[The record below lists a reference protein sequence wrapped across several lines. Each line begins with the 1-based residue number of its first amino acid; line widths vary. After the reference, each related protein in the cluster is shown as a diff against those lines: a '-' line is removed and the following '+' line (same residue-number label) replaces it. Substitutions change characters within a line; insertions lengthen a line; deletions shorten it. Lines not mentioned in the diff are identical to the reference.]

1 MSDSNRLYLGNLDE
15 SADAHRVGPFLLSEC
30 VGEGSMGEVWR
41 GHHVQ
46 QDVEVAVKVIHA
58 EQTTDRQRHQ
68 AFRQE
73 ARSIAELHHPFIVDV
88 VDYGTVDESTTQSSY
103 GHFEQGSP
111 YLVMDYAEHG
121 SLASHL
127 EGPTPWPVVQAI
139 LYALLDALAHSHA
152 RGVLHRDVKPQNVL
166 ISSTGTG
173 HGIEL
178 TDFGLAYAL
187 RTSQEAAEW
196 HLAAG
201 TPEYMSPEQLNARW
215 RDYGP
220 STDLYGLGCL
230 AWEMLTGAPPFEG
243 DNAIQLAH
251 AHLKASLPAL
261 PGDIEAP
268 AAIESWLETMLSKHP
283 RHRYQSAA
291 DAAWALRQLTGR
303 LETSELPTYWND
315 LLQPPITGAASPQQ
329 SRPSLTPVHSLEVI
343 LDDASEWAATDSDG
357 GASNISFQRPIPES
371 WRRTQ
376 TTISKVR
383 MIGAGSGLVGLR
395 RLPVVNR
402 TDERDRMWSRL
413 RRCAHQEQPNAS
425 LISGPV
431 GIGKDCLARWL
442 CDRAEEL
449 GVAQIFRV
457 SHETSDEYGNSL
469 GEMLEDKY
477 SLDGLTRPQIESFF
491 ESLLGELGVNKRYS
505 WEALSEVVKPA
516 SGDET
521 TPQLQFK
528 SPSQRYRSVIRFLEV
543 LSQRGPIVLW
553 FQDIEWGIDSLNFVR
568 TLLEAPEV
576 KAPIHIVLT
585 SGDDL
590 SSTDAD
596 HRQILETIAESRHT
610 ERIDLGPLD
619 DDAMRK
625 LVEKTMFLDPS
636 AAYEVLRRS
645 GGNPLYARETVS
657 SWLDQD
663 LLVAGRNG
671 YEFRGNADPAPTGEW
686 IDIWSRTVDRL
697 VGDQKGKRIVL
708 ELAALLG
715 DRFQRSTWRRA
726 AELADVEFDE
736 QLLRL
741 FVERR
746 YLSVKGDDFVF
757 VQSLLKQA
765 LLTSARQHNR
775 RRQLAEYCVEA
786 IDETADSPQIIDERS
801 AFLLSESGHHR
812 RAAQRFLQA
821 AKHRRKQREP
831 HSMTYL
837 ARRGLRAI
845 EAMKPERA
853 RKTEVQLLEILS
865 HGWHNLNK
873 TENALEV
880 ARRGRELAE
889 ELGPPW
895 TGLLDMRLVGALN
908 YVGQTEQA
916 LELAQSVDET
926 LEEYDEYRPQ
936 RSQALSISAHIAFL
950 QGDWDEALSM
960 ARRARE
966 LVDTQQHRYAAGQ
979 ADTTHLKIKILGG
992 EDVPLSEVISLYERC
1007 REERITVGELTNANL
1022 VAELA
1027 RRKDQLD
1034 MARKWYQKTLDIA
1047 ERFDPDRAIVP
1058 HCNLGILAIEQGDI
1072 PRAGRRASRLLQ
1084 NLRRTTRPQMKMYC
1098 HALRLPMLLRNG
1110 DLDRSD
1116 ECLTSITNFVDSL
1129 QLADNYDLEL
1139 CLRAAVDELDHDD
1152 DSQQSLLKRLE
1163 ELLTV
1168 VSVT

>member
-15 SADAHRVGPFLLSEC
+15 TAAAHRVGPFLLSEC

-58 EQTTDRQRHQ
+58 EHATDRQRHQ

-88 VDYGTVDESTTQSSY
+88 VDYGAVDESTTQSSY

-127 EGPTPWPVVQAI
+127 DGPTPWPVIQFI
-139 LYALLDALAHSHA
+139 LYPLLDALAHSHA

-173 HGIEL
+173 HGVEL

-220 STDLYGLGCL
+220 PTDLYGLGCL

-251 AHLKASLPAL
+251 AHLKERLPPL
-261 PGDIEAP
+261 PDGIDAP
-268 AAIESWLETMLSKHP
+268 TAIASWLQTMLAKDPS
-283 RHRYQSAA
+283 HRYQSAA
-291 DAAWALRQLTGR
+291 DAAWALRRLTGP
-303 LETSELPTYWND
+303 LTSAEFPGTWD
-315 LLQPPITGAASPQQ
+315 KILQPRIGSGEQQ
-329 SRPSLTPVHSLEVI
+329 YRPSSTTVVHSLEVI
-343 LDDASEWAATDSDG
+343 LDDEAPRNCFQDKTESIET
-357 GASNISFQRPIPES
+357 NIQRPVPEC
-371 WRRTQ
+371 WKRNQ
-376 TTISKVR
+376 TTISNVR
-383 MIGAGSGLVGLR
+383 MIGTGSGLVGLR
-395 RLPVVNR
+395 RLPVVDR
-402 TDERDRMWSRL
+402 IDERDQMWSRF
-413 RRCAHQEQPNAS
+413 RRCARTNEVSAS

-449 GVAQIFRV
+449 GVAQIFRI

-477 SLDGLTRPQIESFF
+477 SLKGLTRPQVESFF
-491 ESLLGELGVNKRYS
+491 ESLLSELGAEKRYS

-528 SPSQRYRSVIRFLEV
+528 SPSQRYRSVIRFFEL
-543 LSQRGPIVLW
+543 LSGRGPVILW

-568 TLLEAPEV
+568 TLLEAPDVE
-576 KAPIHIVLT
+576 APIHVVLT

-596 HRQILETIAESRHT
+596 HRDILETIAESPRT
-610 ERIDLGPLD
+610 ERIELGPLD

-657 SWLDQD
+657 SWLDQN

-671 YEFRGNADPAPTGEW
+671 YEFRGDADPAPTGEW
-686 IDIWSRTVDRL
+686 IDIWSQTVDRL
-697 VGDQKGKRIVL
+697 VGDDEDKRITL

-726 AELADVEFDE
+726 TALAGIEFDE
-736 QLLRL
+736 ELLRI

-746 YLSVKGDDFVF
+746 YLSVRGDDLAF

-765 LLTSARQHNR
+765 LLTSARRRDR
-775 RRQLAEYCVEA
+775 RRRLSKICVEA
-786 IDETADSPQIIDERS
+786 IDETADSTQDVDERS

-812 RAAQRFLQA
+812 QAAHRFLRAAQ
-821 AKHRRKQREP
+821 HRRKQRDP

-845 EAMKPERA
+845 EAMEPKRA
-853 RKTEVQLLEILS
+853 PKTEVQLLEILS
-865 HGWHNLNK
+865 HGWHSLNK
-873 TENALEV
+873 TENALDV
-880 ARRGRELAE
+880 ARRGRDLAE
-889 ELGPPW
+889 EIGPPW
-895 TGLLDMRLVGALN
+895 TGLLDMCLVGALN
-908 YVGQTEQA
+908 YVGEVEDA
-916 LELAQSVDET
+916 LNIAQRAVEI
-926 LEEYDEYRPQ
+926 LEDYDEYLPE
-936 RSQALSISAHIAFL
+936 RSQVLSISAHIEYRRGNWE
-950 QGDWDEALSM
+950 QALSM
-960 ARRARE
+960 ARRARQ
-966 LVDTQQHRYAAGQ
+966 LVNAQQDRYAAGQ
-979 ADTTHLKIKILGG
+979 AETTHLKIRVLRGD
-992 EDVPLSEVISLYERC
+992 EVPLSEVISLYERC
-1007 REERITVGELTNANL
+1007 RKARITVGQLTNANL

-1027 RRKDQLD
+1027 RRKGQLD
-1034 MARKWYQKTLDIA
+1034 TAHEWYQKTLEIA
-1047 ERFDPDRAIVP
+1047 ELFDPDRAIVP
-1058 HCNLGILAIEQGDI
+1058 LCNLGILAIEQGDI
-1072 PRAGRRASRLLQ
+1072 PGAGRRGSRLLQ

-1098 HALRLPMLLRNG
+1098 HALRLPMFLRNG
-1110 DLDRSD
+1110 LVDRAEEYISSIADL
-1116 ECLTSITNFVDSL
+1116 IDSL
-1129 QLADNYDLEL
+1129 QLAEDYDLEI
-1139 CLRAAVDELDHDD
+1139 CLQAAVDELDPDD
-1152 DSQQSLLKRLE
+1152 NSQQPLREQLQ
-1163 ELLTV
+1163 ELLAIIST
-1168 VSVT
+1168 T